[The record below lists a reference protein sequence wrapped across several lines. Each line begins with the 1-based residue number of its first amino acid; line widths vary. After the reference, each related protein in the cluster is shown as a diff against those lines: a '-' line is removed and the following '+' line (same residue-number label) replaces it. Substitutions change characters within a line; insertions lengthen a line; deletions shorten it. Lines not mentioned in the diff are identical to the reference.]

1 MKKVIIL
8 FGSILVL
15 IISGCSQNTQ
25 PKPPTSR
32 VKTIKVVDHQVSSKK
47 TYNFAQK
54 KPPKKFSFFVLP
66 RPKKEKLVYTNS
78 NNILNN

>member
-15 IISGCSQNTQ
+15 VISGCSQNAQ
-25 PKPPTSR
+25 PKSPTSR
-32 VKTIKVVDHQVSSKK
+32 VKTIKIVNHQVNSKQ

-54 KPPKKFSFFVLP
+54 KPPKKFSFFILP
-66 RPKKEKLVYTNS
+66 TQKKERLVYTNS
-78 NNILNN
+78 SNILNN